1 MCLSVTFLQIW
12 RLRCLSL
19 YAIEYFIAKGQSKA
33 TDKGKVSYSFVHLV
47 TFFNK
52 WMSAVCQALGCRCKD
67 GLVVYGTINQEI
79 RKEEKQVRG
88 EGGDN
93 KLELNPIFRR
103 LWTWWIVASG
113 RISKL
118 RCIQYMA
125 VYRNLKLKC
134 SGIETHVLEST
145 QRWWL
150 KPWNWMRSL
159 CSELRMVSWKKHFEG
174 LSWRENESIEGD
186 REEVRQVSSGTVLG
200 GRENVYVQLVER
212 AHLVLLIW
220 DNKSIGA
227 SRGGHFSNI
236 HSLPWCF
243 TSACGL

>member
-1 MCLSVTFLQIW
+1 M
-12 RLRCLSL
+12 
-19 YAIEYFIAKGQSKA
+19 
-33 TDKGKVSYSFVHLV
+33 
-47 TFFNK
+47 
-52 WMSAVCQALGCRCKD
+52 
-67 GLVVYGTINQEI
+67 VYGTINPEI
-79 RKEEKQVRG
+79 RKEERQVRG

-93 KLELNPIFRR
+93 KLELNHIFRR

-134 SGIETHVLEST
+134 SGMIHVLESA

-159 CSELRMVSWKKHFEG
+159 CSELRMESWKKQFEG
-174 LSWRENESIEGD
+174 LSWRENEPIEGD
-186 REEVRQVSSGTVLG
+186 REEVRQVISGTGCG
-200 GRENVYVQLVER
+200 GERENVYQSVQLVER
-212 AHLVLLIW
+212 VHLVLLIW
-220 DNKSIGA
+220 DNRSISA

-243 TSACGL
+243 MSACGL